1 MDKCYSSVNHVK
13 KIIRILPKRLMPI
26 VTVLKISKD
35 LNNTTLEE
43 LVSSLRSHNIDIE
56 EDEPQN
62 KLKFVDLKSMG
73 KS

>member
-1 MDKCYSSVNHVK
+1 
-13 KIIRILPKRLMPI
+13 MPI